1 MKKAVLLA
9 AALVGLS
16 LARAEG
22 EGYQYLYWQ
31 VQADNVASRVA
42 DYNMAYLYAING
54 EGVRTAVGVTDWA
67 QTQTSDA
74 RTDSAIVG
82 TADLSSY
89 AGCDFLIE
97 LSYWE
102 EGKGDKIVG
111 TSDRTSYADLGS
123 YMATFKYAD
132 LPISGILWAP
142 AIGVPEPT
150 SGLLLLLGFAGLALR
165 RKYV

>member
-9 AALVGLS
+9 MALVGLS

-42 DYNMAYLYAING
+42 DYNMAYLYVIDGA
-54 EGVRTAVGVTDWA
+54 GVRTAVGVTDWA
-67 QTQTSDA
+67 QTQTAGA

-89 AGCDFLIE
+89 AGCDFLVE
-97 LSYWE
+97 LAYWD
-102 EGKGDKIVG
+102 GSADKIVG
-111 TSDRTSYADLGS
+111 TSGRHSYTDLER
-123 YMATFKYAD
+123 YMATFQYAD
-132 LPISGILWAP
+132 IPMTGILWAP

-150 SGLLLLLGFAGLALR
+150 GALLLLLGFAGLALR
-165 RKYV
+165 RKCV